1 MNVQLENIPEEL
13 KALPQFVTWKYNTK
27 KSKLPCSIASGRV
40 ADAHDPASW
49 GSIDQAMEAYQRLKH
64 AGIGFDFTAGDPY
77 TGIDLDNSIGDDG
90 LLKPVA
96 AAIVAAMDTYTEIS
110 PSGKGVKLI
119 GHGSIVSAIVPTDIG
134 EDVKVE
140 IYSTLRF
147 FTITGNHYP
156 GTPAT
161 IRDISP
167 ELATLYARVKPIQPE
182 PDPTVR
188 RLPIAA
194 ANADDARRYC
204 LAALEGEHQ
213 KMLAAGDGE
222 RHWRRYN
229 SAKAL
234 GGFVPVLSEQEI
246 FDALAVN
253 FGADRRGAELTL
265 GDGIAAGVEAPRT
278 IPEPKQPTF
287 DADGH
292 ACCPT
297 HGDQLIACKTGNG
310 YRCPRPKLGEPL
322 CFWWRGETYYPPTID
337 AADLDDLDPETL
349 RRRLRAAIA
358 ERDHWKDRAVQL
370 ELALG
375 QVQQQNRFVTQ
386 ASGAEKI
393 GAPSMRLT
401 FVELKK
407 ELDRVPLEE
416 RDPDQFVRVRPAYMA
431 ACVGQNRSTISRHLG
446 EFQAAGL
453 IEKKV
458 ERTFDRETQSW
469 CSETFVRPLKDLS
482 DPSQVVVP
490 VKPRGKAACK
500 ACGSEKLVREIKI
513 YCADCECVQ
522 SHEVELVNP
531 PEPDVQIAIQEE
543 APVEAAIAFFEA
555 QPKPVA
561 TAPEGLK
568 CRLQHNKETDDL
580 SSDVQIA
587 IQARPPSP
595 LPHVPLIDLDNAPG
609 IRAGKIAPD
618 DPWIDLQREMQA
630 ARGVS

>member
-13 KALPQFVTWKYNTK
+13 KALPQFVTWKYNAK
-27 KSKLPCSIASGRV
+27 KSKLPCSVANGRV

-49 GSIDQAMEAYQRLKH
+49 GCIDQAMEAYQRLKH
-64 AGIGFDFTAGDPY
+64 AGIGFDFTTDDPY

-119 GHGSIVSAIVPTDIG
+119 GRGSIVSAIVPTDIG
-134 EDVKVE
+134 EGVKVE

-292 ACCPT
+292 ACCPA
-297 HGDQLIACKTGNG
+297 HGDHLIACKTGNG

-322 CFWWRGETYYPPTID
+322 CFYWRGEGYYPPTVS
-337 AADLDDLDPETL
+337 AADVDDLDPETL

-358 ERDHWKDRAVQL
+358 ERDHWRERA
-370 ELALG
+370 ERAEMALG
-375 QVQQQNRFVTQ
+375 QVKEHNRFVTQ
-386 ASGAEKI
+386 ATAADIASAGK
-393 GAPSMRLT
+393 RLT
-401 FVELKK
+401 FIDLKK
-407 ELDRVPLEE
+407 EIDRVPVEE
-416 RDPDQFVRVRPAYMA
+416 REEGQWVRVRQTAMA
-431 ACVGQNRSTISRHLG
+431 RATNQNAGTISKHIK
-446 EFQAAGL
+446 EFKAVGWIDTAVRRIKDTESGAW
-453 IEKKV
+453 
-458 ERTFDRETQSW
+458 S
-469 CSETFVRPLKDLS
+469 SETFVRPLVDLNNPTVIS
-482 DPSQVVVP
+482 LPA
-490 VKPRGKAACK
+490 KPRGRRTCGK
-500 ACGSEKLVREIKI
+500 CGSDQLVREVKI
-513 YCADCECVQ
+513 RCVMCE
-522 SHEVELVNP
+522 HEEVSAPELVNP
-531 PEPDVQIAIQEE
+531 FEPELQTETQPDQPTEDAATFFEMLPEPVADVLNCNAPCIERTTVSFSELQTAIH
-543 APVEAAIAFFEA
+543 
-555 QPKPVA
+555 
-561 TAPEGLK
+561 TT
-568 CRLQHNKETDDL
+568 R
-580 SSDVQIA
+580 
-587 IQARPPSP
+587 PSP
-595 LPHVPLIDLDNAPG
+595 APLIDLDNAPG
-609 IRAGKIAPD
+609 VLAGKIAPD
-618 DPWIDLQREMQA
+618 DPWLAYQREMQA